1 MHIVTCTCKLCNNND
16 YFAMEKSVTTLQ
28 TILFFDVA
36 KLFFSNFFTNQ
47 DSKGFKHFPS
57 ERKFIMCIK
66 QKALGMNY

>member
-1 MHIVTCTCKLCNNND
+1 
-16 YFAMEKSVTTLQ
+16 MEKSVTTLQ

-36 KLFFSNFFTNQ
+36 KLCFSNLFTNQ
-47 DSKGFKHFPS
+47 DPKGFKHFPS